1 MRSAAVVLVT
11 AVLAS
16 LAAACGSHNH
26 DDGHE
31 WTAEEL
37 AELERKWGME
47 VSKPLSFRLYLYTL
61 WKIPRINFSLF
72 LFLFGTTGVLYVCN
86 VTQKK
91 EWVWYFPRD

>member
-16 LAAACGSHNH
+16 LAAACGSGHNHHH

-47 VSKPLSFRLYLYTL
+47 VSKPVPFRLYLYTL
-61 WKIPRINFSLF
+61 WKTPRINFSFF
-72 LFLFGTTGVLYVCN
+72 LFLFGTTGVLRV
-86 VTQKK
+86 
-91 EWVWYFPRD
+91 